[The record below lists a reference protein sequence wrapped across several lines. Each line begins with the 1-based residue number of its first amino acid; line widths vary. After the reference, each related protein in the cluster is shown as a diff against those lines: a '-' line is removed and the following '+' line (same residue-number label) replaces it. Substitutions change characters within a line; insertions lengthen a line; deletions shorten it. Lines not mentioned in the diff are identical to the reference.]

1 MLSSSL
7 RSYNISLALFRMVY
21 ASVLGNVNT
30 LPEYEL
36 TLQNGLSEE
45 SDSKFD
51 LHVLNG
57 RFRSRMV
64 WLRGQVNKRLKSTR
78 QQSRTSRTSRLGWL
92 ESGQISSR
100 SSGRAPSR
108 HLKTWFD

>member
-1 MLSSSL
+1 M
-7 RSYNISLALFRMVY
+7 
-21 ASVLGNVNT
+21 
-30 LPEYEL
+30 
-36 TLQNGLSEE
+36 TLQNGLNEE

-78 QQSRTSRTSRLGWL
+78 QQSRTSRTSRLGWSDFKPVIRQSSIAASENVVRL
-92 ESGQISSR
+92 DHDFSSLGDSHLPTLKTASR
-100 SSGRAPSR
+100 SHCSHHRLHGS
-108 HLKTWFD
+108 FSI